1 MLKELHAVKV
11 ESRFGVNTRAVK
23 HTRVILFKTLDVNNN
38 SARIL
43 SINTIYGMHM
53 AHVEGY

>member
-11 ESRFGVNTRAVK
+11 EPRFGVKPRTVK
-23 HTRVILFKTLDVNNN
+23 HTRVILFKTFYNN

-43 SINTIYGMHM
+43 SINAIYGMHM
-53 AHVEGY
+53 AYVEGY

>member
-11 ESRFGVNTRAVK
+11 EPRFGVKTRTVK
-23 HTRVILFKTLDVNNN
+23 HTRVILFKTLYVNNN

-53 AHVEGY
+53 AYVEGY